1 MNISRSPP
9 NQLAPG
15 SAQEMQTEC
24 RYAWGTALTAGQQR
38 CQTNSFPSIRKEIN
52 V

>member
-24 RYAWGTALTAGQQR
+24 RHAWDTALAAEQR
-38 CQTNSFPSIRKEIN
+38 RASISLFP
-52 V
+52 